1 VYTIEELQSILGLT
15 RRQVRERL
23 AALAAHGQLLD
34 GQVRLGPHGRKL
46 YSVAV
51 LQMLRDLDEMS
62 KTSGLTLDQA
72 AEELAAKIKGNV
84 GGERV
89 DVERQGDGNVGQLNG
104 QLALLQ
110 TLVED
115 LRRERDYWRDL
126 ALKLQEQVRELEKL
140 ALPAPR
146 EHKPWWARGIFR
158 WLWG

>member
-1 VYTIEELQSILGLT
+1 
-15 RRQVRERL
+15 
-23 AALAAHGQLLD
+23 
-34 GQVRLGPHGRKL
+34 
-46 YSVAV
+46 VAV

-72 AEELAAKIKGNV
+72 AEELAAKIKGKA

-89 DVERQGDGNVGQLNG
+89 DVERQGDGNGGQLNG
-104 QLALLQ
+104 QLSLLQ

-115 LRRERDYWRDL
+115 LRRERDYWREL

-146 EHKPWWARGIFR
+146 EHRPWWARGVFR